1 MTVGWTAGA
10 HQARGDRSAGTNGRL
25 GSDSGGVAFPHQV
38 GPIPGGPYADVT
50 FDTSESKLK
59 ALHPEVLCKQ
69 MPNPEV
75 RMCRSKGGEDQE
87 VTFLFYSGK
96 LINIDGKTAD

>member
-1 MTVGWTAGA
+1 MSRTLIVIAA
-10 HQARGDRSAGTNGRL
+10 LVSIIASC
-25 GSDSGGVAFPHQV
+25 SDKPVV

-59 ALHPEVLCKQ
+59 ALHLEVLCKQ

-75 RMCRSKGGEDQE
+75 RMCRSKGSEGQE

-96 LINIDGKTAD
+96 LININGKTAD